1 MSVNLLA
8 RRDQDGAI
16 VGTAFIVDMNALFER
31 FVEHIVR
38 EEAQRAGWEL
48 TPYASRD
55 LTVKIPIQPGLVL
68 SRRGED
74 FAVADSKYKDLD
86 PGKWSHA
93 NLYQLLAYC
102 VSLGLP
108 AGLLIYASNR
118 PLERHIVK
126 LQA

>member
-1 MSVNLLA
+1 
-8 RRDQDGAI
+8 
-16 VGTAFIVDMNALFER
+16 MNALFER

-38 EEAQRAGWEL
+38 DEAQRAGWEL
-48 TPYASRD
+48 TSHASQD
-55 LTVKIPIQPGLVL
+55 LTVKIPIQPDLVL

-74 FAVADSKYKDLD
+74 FAAADSKYKDLD

-93 NLYQLLAYC
+93 DLYQLLAYC

-118 PLERHIVK
+118 PLERHIVE